1 MHQTIRSLSLMM
13 SLLLL
18 PGVAFAAK
26 DKPRY
31 NPNQKVEGLT
41 KKHEGWKKKIDLGAS
56 FSLSSNSSVVGS
68 TEGTTLAMGA
78 TIKSSFDWARG
89 SHEWLN
95 SFNLQEIF
103 TYSSSI
109 DEFVKTTDEIKL
121 RSAYLYHIS
130 SIPWLGPF
138 GELKLKT
145 ALFRGRDVRNKDV
158 TYLTKRLDGTIDSKA
173 GVNSLRLTDAF
184 APLTLEQMIGAFARP
199 IKKDNMSLEVRLG
212 FSAKQ
217 TFANNQKA
225 LNDDSD
231 TDEIEVKELED
242 IYQGGPAL
250 GVFFEGNLLAK
261 KLLYYAQF
269 ESMLPAINNKAADDD
284 SNAAELT
291 NLAFEAG
298 FSLKVV
304 SWASLSYSFKAIR
317 EPQLLDKW
325 QIQNNLLATFTYSLL
340 DG

>member
-1 MHQTIRSLSLMM
+1 MTKTIRSLSLMM

-18 PGVAFAAK
+18 PGAALAAK

-31 NPNQKVEGLT
+31 SPNQKVEGLK

-56 FSLSSNSSVVGS
+56 FSLSQNSNVVGS
-68 TEGTTLAMGA
+68 TDGTSLAMGA

-89 SHEWLN
+89 NHEWLN
-95 SFNLQEIF
+95 TFNIQEIF
-103 TYSSSI
+103 TYTSSLE
-109 DEFVKTTDEIKL
+109 EFVKTTDEIKL

-130 SIPWLGPF
+130 SLPWLGPF

-158 TYLTKRLDGTIDSKA
+158 TYQIKRPDGTTDDIVD
-173 GVNSLRLTDAF
+173 NTLRLSDAF

-199 IKKDNMSLEVRLG
+199 IDKDHIKLEARLG
-212 FSAKQ
+212 VSAKQ
-217 TFANNQKA
+217 TFADNQLA
-225 LNDDSD
+225 LSDDGD
-231 TDEIEVKELED
+231 TDEIEVKETET

-250 GVFFEGNLLAK
+250 GVFLTGNLLTK

-269 ESMLPAINNKAADDD
+269 ESMLPAINNKADSDDR
-284 SNAAELT
+284 NAADLT

-317 EPQLLDKW
+317 EPQLVDKW
-325 QIQNNLLATFTYSLL
+325 QIQNNLIVTFSYSLL
-340 DG
+340 DA

>member
-1 MHQTIRSLSLMM
+1 MQQTIRSLSLMM

-18 PGVAFAAK
+18 PGAAFAAK

-31 NPNQKVEGLT
+31 NPNQKVEGLK

-56 FSLSSNSSVVGS
+56 FSLSQNSNVVGS
-68 TEGTTLAMGA
+68 TDGTSLAMGA
-78 TIKSSFDWARG
+78 TVKSAFDWARG
-89 SHEWLN
+89 NHEWLN
-95 SFNLQEIF
+95 KFNVQEIF
-103 TYSSSI
+103 TYTSSLE
-109 DEFVKTTDEIKL
+109 EFVKTTDEIKL

-158 TYLTKRLDGTIDSKA
+158 VYAIKKLDGTIENLPLS
-173 GVNSLRLTDAF
+173 NTLRLTDAF
-184 APLTLEQMIGAFARP
+184 APLTLEQMVGAFARP
-199 IKKDNMSLEVRLG
+199 IEKDNISLEVRLG

-217 TFANNQKA
+217 TFADNQRA
-225 LNDDSD
+225 LSDDAD
-231 TDEIEVKELED
+231 TDEIEVKETET

-250 GVFFEGNLLAK
+250 GVFLDGNLLSK

-269 ESMLPAINNKAADDD
+269 ESMLPAINNKADNDDR
-284 SNAAELT
+284 NAADLT

-317 EPQLLDKW
+317 EPQLVDTW
-325 QIQNNLLATFTYSLL
+325 QLQNNLLVTFTYSLME
-340 DG
+340 G

>member
-1 MHQTIRSLSLMM
+1 MTKIVRSFSLLM

-18 PGVAFAAK
+18 PGAAMAAK

-31 NPNQKVEGLT
+31 NPNQKVEGLK

-56 FSLSSNSSVVGS
+56 FSLSQNSNVVGS
-68 TEGTTLAMGA
+68 TNGTSLAMGA
-78 TIKSSFDWARG
+78 TIKSAFDWSRG
-89 SHEWLN
+89 NHEWLN
-95 SFNLQEIF
+95 SFNVQEIF
-103 TYSSSI
+103 TYTSSLE
-109 DEFVKTTDEIKL
+109 EFVKTTDEIKL

-130 SIPWLGPF
+130 SLPWLGPF
-138 GELKLKT
+138 GEFKLKT

-158 TYLTKRLDGTIDSKA
+158 TYEIKRLDGTTDNIVD
-173 GVNSLRLTDAF
+173 NTLRLSDAF
-184 APLTLEQMIGAFARP
+184 APLTLEQMVGAFAQP
-199 IKKDNMSLEVRLG
+199 IKKDHIKLEVRLG

-217 TFANNQKA
+217 TFADNQLA
-225 LNDDSD
+225 LSDDGD
-231 TDEIEVKELED
+231 TDEIEVKETET

-250 GVFFEGNLLAK
+250 GVFLDGNLLTK

-269 ESMLPAINNKAADDD
+269 ESMLPAINNKADSDDR
-284 SNAAELT
+284 NAAELT

-317 EPQLLDKW
+317 EPQLVDKW
-325 QIQNNLLATFTYSLL
+325 QIQNNLIVTFSYSLL
-340 DG
+340 DA